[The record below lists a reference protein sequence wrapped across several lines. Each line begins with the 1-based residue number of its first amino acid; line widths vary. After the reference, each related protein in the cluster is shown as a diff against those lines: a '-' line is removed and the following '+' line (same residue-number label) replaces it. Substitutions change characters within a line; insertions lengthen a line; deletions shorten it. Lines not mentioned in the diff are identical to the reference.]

1 MPPSVVFTADAGQQS
16 YVWVVDEGSQKVTRR
31 AVKTGK
37 LTPVGIA
44 VTEGLKPGEWVVIGR
59 RAFAPRESG
68 SEDSP
73 GREPVAP

>member
-1 MPPSVVFTADAGQQS
+1 MPPGAVFTAETGEQT

-44 VTEGLKPGEWVVIGR
+44 ITEGLKPGEWVVTAGVHSL
-59 RAFAPRESG
+59 REDQEVKILQEG
-68 SEDSP
+68 S
-73 GREPVAP
+73 R